1 MQSPAGLGAA
11 LAKIVSR
18 TRPGGGASGP
28 RCLRGR
34 VVEAEDGLNS
44 APLRPSGALQDP
56 KGWTVF
62 EIPSPPL
69 DAFSPSDSFSAVQMG
84 SITTLNPQERRPRLS
99 CAQPVAADL
108 RWTGGSREAATCSLY
123 RRRWPAVARPRSD
136 IVVEVLH
143 LLSPPARPVPVA
155 QAMDAPPGLLVI
167 RRC

>member
-62 EIPSPPL
+62 EIPCTPL
-69 DAFSPSDSFSAVQMG
+69 DAFSPSDSFSEVQIG
-84 SITTLNPQERRPRLS
+84 SITTLNPQERRPRPS
-99 CAQPVAADL
+99 RAQLVAADCGGPVAHEKQRL
-108 RWTGGSREAATCSLY
+108 AHFTGDGGQRWRDRDRTLSWRCCICSRLQ
-123 RRRWPAVARPRSD
+123 RG
-136 IVVEVLH
+136 
-143 LLSPPARPVPVA
+143 LSPWRK
-155 QAMDAPPGLLVI
+155 QWT
-167 RRC
+167 RRLGFW

>member
-1 MQSPAGLGAA
+1 MQSSAGLGAA

-18 TRPGGGASGP
+18 TRPGGGASRP

-56 KGWTVF
+56 KGGRCLKYR
-62 EIPSPPL
+62 PPL
-69 DAFSPSDSFSAVQMG
+69 DAFSPSDSFSEVQIG
-84 SITTLNPQERRPRLS
+84 SITTLNPQERRPRPS
-99 CAQPVAADL
+99 RAQPVAADL